1 MKTAG
6 LPTKPHIVPSQPPDG
21 SSIRHPV
28 RTALVIVVSGLAL
41 YLLSLYRYL
50 LFHSLAEIFSITI
63 AAGVFVVAWN
73 TRRYNAG
80 SSLFYIG
87 AGYLC
92 VAFLDVLH
100 TISYTGM
107 GVFPDDRFYANQ
119 VWIVSRATEALTLLL
134 FLGIVRRRSRTADRI
149 VALTLPLVAA
159 AAVFTI
165 FVVAG
170 VPCVLHRRNRSDSF
184 QDRERVRHMRR
195 ADLATLVLFRR
206 DSGKLQP

>member
-1 MKTAG
+1 METTG
-6 LPTKPHIVPSQPPDG
+6 SPTTSRFMLPPTPRDE
-21 SSIRHPV
+21 SSIVHPI
-28 RTALVIVVSGLAL
+28 RTALVILVSGVAL
-41 YLLSLYRYL
+41 YLLSRYRYL

-73 TRRYNAG
+73 TRRYNAE

-92 VAFLDVLH
+92 VAFLDVMH
-100 TISYTGM
+100 TISYAGM

-119 VWIVSRATEALTLLL
+119 IWIVSRATEALTLLV
-134 FLGIVRRRSRTADRI
+134 FLGIVRRRSRTTDRI

-165 FVVAG
+165 FVVPVFPA
-170 VPCVLHRRNRSDSF
+170 CF
-184 QDRERVRHMRR
+184 
-195 ADLATLVLFRR
+195 
-206 DSGKLQP
+206 